1 MINEER
7 PINSTEFSIYGIIP
21 YDKIN
26 GNYSLILKD
35 EEDLNKMVA
44 LIIGNPEAQSMA
56 IFLEG
61 TELDRPLTHDL
72 ICNILLDRGID
83 IYWVAIDSSEGDTYF
98 ATINFSDGFSID
110 ARPSD
115 AISIAIRLGCPIF
128 INNEIVEQLA
138 FASRSVRGM
147 EQEPDA
153 VDDNTTP
160 VEKKPKKKSKKTLD
174 DLQNELNEAIE
185 KEDYELAAKLR
196 DRINKKI

>member
-26 GNYSLILKD
+26 GNYSLILRD
-35 EEDLNKMVA
+35 EEDLGKMAA

-72 ICNILLDRGID
+72 ICNILMDRGLD
-83 IYWVAIDSSEGDTYF
+83 INWVAIDASEGDIFF
-98 ATINFSDGFSID
+98 ATIQFSDGFSID
-110 ARPSD
+110 SRPSD

-128 INNEIVEQLA
+128 INNKIVEQLA

-147 EQEPDA
+147 EQEPNHN
-153 VDDNTTP
+153 DN
-160 VEKKPKKKSKKTLD
+160 EKAKKESNKKKKKKTVE
-174 DLQNELNEAIE
+174 DLQNELNEAI
-185 KEDYELAAKLR
+185 KREDYELAAKLR
-196 DRINKKI
+196 DKIANC